1 MFYRKQKLAGLSTRC
16 FILSFFL
23 RNVLKTVGKP
33 LQLLTMHPKLIF
45 RSALKK
51 ALMVPDRRSH
61 QIQYFTKIFPS
72 PLILTWHIHFYLH
85 FQESNWNELWIVI
98 TLKSETF
105 SAPKSAPETALET
118 MYFMLLKNLAK
129 NLEKKLFI
137 RFVLMEM
144 INFRNTFLFLHPTS
158 FFIRETSPAMH
169 GWRKVVSMNS
179 HLYFFSLRHFRLFT
193 FIKNYY

>member
-1 MFYRKQKLAGLSTRC
+1 MFDRKQKLAGLSTRC

-85 FQESNWNELWIVI
+85 FQESNWNEL
-98 TLKSETF
+98 
-105 SAPKSAPETALET
+105 
-118 MYFMLLKNLAK
+118 
-129 NLEKKLFI
+129 
-137 RFVLMEM
+137 
-144 INFRNTFLFLHPTS
+144 
-158 FFIRETSPAMH
+158 
-169 GWRKVVSMNS
+169 
-179 HLYFFSLRHFRLFT
+179 
-193 FIKNYY
+193 